1 MGWIIF
7 IVIAIVVAGIFG
19 AIWENQQK
27 KEREEKLD
35 FIASSIPDFEPSITI
50 NGIKGFYK
58 FMVDKT
64 NKKICYINGA
74 SKVIIPFDKIIS
86 VEYSE
91 NGTTLS
97 SKSTMRTIGGT
108 VVGGALAGGAGA
120 VVGGLSGSSKLV
132 QKIKKVQVKIRLR
145 DISNPSLII
154 NSFDA
159 ATMTSKSDGVKEDNM
174 EGYIL
179 KQGIQ
184 DGKRITDIVSVIID
198 EIDKGLGKTRI
209 VSNSTKS
216 SQPSVADELKKLS
229 DLKKEGVL
237 TQEEFDQQKAKLLD
251 GGLCVTNTIEEQ
263 DSVVVEDDL
272 TPELRNLI
280 NEGRLIEAVKV
291 YKDATGVS
299 LAEAKQFI
307 DSHR

>member
-1 MGWIIF
+1 MWWIIL
-7 IVIAIVVAGIFG
+7 VILIVVCGILG
-19 AIWENQQK
+19 ASWENKQQ
-27 KEREEKLD
+27 KEREEVLD
-35 FIASSIPDFEPSITI
+35 SIVSSMSDFDPSITI
-50 NGIKGFYK
+50 NGIKGFYR

-64 NKKICYINGA
+64 NKKICYINSA
-74 SKVIIPFDKIIS
+74 NKVIIPFDKIIS

-120 VVGGLSGSSKLV
+120 VVGGLSGSSKIE
-132 QKIKKVQVKIRLR
+132 KRIKKVQVKIRLR
-145 DISNPSLII
+145 DISNPSFII

-159 ATMTSKSDGVKEDNM
+159 ATMTTKSDGVKEDNM

-184 DGKRITDIVSVIID
+184 DGKRITDIISVIID
-198 EIDKGLGKTRI
+198 EVDNSSGKPVN

-216 SQPSVADELKKLS
+216 AQSSVADELNKLL

-237 TQEEFDQQKAKLLD
+237 TQKEFDQQKTKLLNGD
-251 GGLCVTNTIEEQ
+251 LYKTNAIVEQ
-263 DSVVVEDDL
+263 DSIVIEDEL
-272 TPELRNLI
+272 TPELKNLI

-307 DSHR
+307 DNHR